1 MEFVGSYREVIGA
14 VLLVVGAVL
23 AAAALAWLL
32 VAGYRAARARGPLA
46 LVAGGALVALTPFAV
61 HALDGRAAD
70 LGPATRVLAREL
82 CLGVAEPGGPESA
95 VLRLPVQAAVALLG
109 AALILLA
116 ALWLLARG
124 LRSWRRARWP
134 VALLLLAGVFVAA
147 PFALNAL
154 ALRYVDLGPRERVV
168 DGAVH
173 LTLTGWDQKDYSVL
187 RARPQTAV
195 LQMANPD
202 VTDDTL
208 EYLRG
213 MTMLRELDVS
223 DSAVTDRG
231 LAALR
236 GLPLESL
243 RLARTRV
250 TDAGL
255 TEHLA
260 PLESLT
266 KLDVSGTEVTAG
278 AVDAW
283 KKARPGRRA
292 LR

>member
-1 MEFVGSYREVIGA
+1 MQFIESYREA
-14 VLLVVGAVL
+14 VSAVLLIAGGVLAAVALLWLLVVG
-23 AAAALAWLL
+23 
-32 VAGYRAARARGPLA
+32 YRAGRARWPLA
-46 LVAGGALVALTPFAV
+46 VFVVGALVALTPYAV

-70 LGPATRVLAREL
+70 LGAAKQALAREL
-82 CLGVAEPGGPESA
+82 CLGVAEPGGPESP
-95 VLRLPVQAAVALLG
+95 VLRLTVQAAVALLG
-109 AALILLA
+109 AALAGLA

-124 LRSWRRARWP
+124 VRQRRRWP
-134 VALLLLAGVFVAA
+134 VALLVLAGVFIAA
-147 PFALNAL
+147 PFVLNYF
-154 ALRYVDLGPRERVV
+154 ALRYIDLGPRERVV
-168 DGAVH
+168 DGALHV
-173 LTLTGWDQKDYSVL
+173 TLTGWDQKDYSVL

-208 EYLRG
+208 EYLKG
-213 MTMLRELDVS
+213 MTGLRELDVS

-243 RLARTRV
+243 RLARTKV

-255 TEHLA
+255 AEHIT

-266 KLDVSGTEVTAG
+266 RLDVSGTEVTAG

-292 LR
+292 LH